1 MAGSA
6 KPLFLKTLSPFP
18 GVPGPW
24 VYIPQK
30 GQGEVTGVS
39 PRSPRFPNSYRRR
52 PCVLSNFFKLLGQ
65 AVTSPPPV
73 PSAEIAKAPALR
85 EDNGFSEHLAQLTR
99 FNCSFLVP
107 SRDFGPLSSRAAAR
121 VQGGLPSLGAQTTK
135 LSALPADAPPRG
147 SAARGGLARPRGPG
161 LRGASAIQE
170 PRPPGLAGPG
180 SSGSRREARGGAAP
194 EGRGQCLWKK

>member
-1 MAGSA
+1 MSGSA
-6 KPLFLKTLSPFP
+6 KPLFLKTLSPLP

-24 VYIPQK
+24 VYIPKK
-30 GQGEVTGVS
+30 GRGEVTGVG

-52 PCVLSNFFKLLGQ
+52 PCVLSNFSKLLGQ
-65 AVTSPPPV
+65 ASPPLV
-73 PSAEIAKAPALR
+73 PSAETATAPSLR

-99 FNCSFLVP
+99 FNCSFLIP
-107 SRDFGPLSSRAAAR
+107 SRDFEPLSSRAAAR

-147 SAARGGLARPRGPG
+147 SAAHGGLARPRGPG

-180 SSGSRREARGGAAP
+180 SSGSGSEARRGAAP